1 LRKLDERPF
10 LRRGLKVAMEKIRDK
25 VSLTEEQEKEG
36 YWTEV
41 CQDRMLVWHKKSQ
54 IALLYMSPDI
64 EQKVHETIE
73 RRRKELK
80 EVEAKTGCK
89 PD

>member
-1 LRKLDERPF
+1 MK
-10 LRRGLKVAMEKIRDK
+10 MTSEKIRDK

-64 EQKVHETIE
+64 DQEVRDIVE
-73 RRRKELK
+73 RKRKELK
-80 EVEAKTGCK
+80 EVQEKTGWK

>member
-1 LRKLDERPF
+1 MNMASE
-10 LRRGLKVAMEKIRDK
+10 KVRDK

-36 YWTEV
+36 YWAEV
-41 CQDRMLVWHKKSQ
+41 CEDRVLVWHKKNQ

-64 EQKVHETIE
+64 DQKVQETVE

-80 EVEAKTGCK
+80 DVEAETGWK

>member
-1 LRKLDERPF
+1 
-10 LRRGLKVAMEKIRDK
+10 MTSEKIRDK
-25 VSLTEEQEKEG
+25 VSLTDEQEKEG

-41 CQDRMLVWHKKSQ
+41 YQDRVLVWHKKNQ

-64 EQKVHETIE
+64 DQEVRDIVE
-73 RRRKELK
+73 RKRKELK
-80 EVEAKTGCK
+80 EVQEKTGWK